1 MRNAWQIARVTV
13 REAYRRRLAWLGAGL
28 GAAFLLVYGVGLH
41 YIALDISRYAS
52 GTAMFADTGFGVVTT
67 AAYYVVAFL
76 GSVLGVLLGAGSLSV
91 DIASHAIQAVAA
103 RPIRRAA
110 IVLGKWLGYAGIVAT
125 FVLAMSAGVTGVT
138 WLVTQYTAPNLA
150 QVMALLV
157 LEAVIMLSVSL
168 AGSTRLST
176 MAASLVGLMLYG
188 LGFVGG
194 WIEIFGTEV
203 RNQAAMDVGVISS
216 LIVPSEAMWKR
227 ASYLVQPPLMTGIGP
242 FSVGAVPSVAMVVYA
257 LVYVAA
263 CVGLAVHL
271 FGTRDL

>member
-1 MRNAWQIARVTV
+1 
-13 REAYRRRLAWLGAGL
+13 
-28 GAAFLLVYGVGLH
+28 
-41 YIALDISRYAS
+41 
-52 GTAMFADTGFGVVTT
+52 
-67 AAYYVVAFL
+67 
-76 GSVLGVLLGAGSLSV
+76 
-91 DIASHAIQAVAA
+91 VAA

-242 FSVGAVPSVAMVVYA
+242 FSVGAVPSVAMVLYA

>member
-1 MRNAWQIARVTV
+1 
-13 REAYRRRLAWLGAGL
+13 
-28 GAAFLLVYGVGLH
+28 
-41 YIALDISRYAS
+41 
-52 GTAMFADTGFGVVTT
+52 
-67 AAYYVVAFL
+67 VVAFL

-194 WIEIFGTEV
+194 WIEIFGT
-203 RNQAAMDVGVISS
+203 
-216 LIVPSEAMWKR
+216 
-227 ASYLVQPPLMTGIGP
+227 
-242 FSVGAVPSVAMVVYA
+242 
-257 LVYVAA
+257 
-263 CVGLAVHL
+263 
-271 FGTRDL
+271 